1 MADEIKISK
10 TIAYQNGQLKYSY
23 SPGAIN
29 LPQATRGYIDK
40 TIAVTSAEQDIT
52 GVATAPGITLL
63 RNLAATTTGTAVVW
77 GTTAGLSFRLPAKE
91 DAQFSF
97 ATSAGVLAIKTEG
110 AVAGGAYVQFLQFE
124 K

>member
-29 LPQATRGYIDK
+29 LPQATRGYSDK
-40 TIAVTSAEQDIT
+40 TVAVTSAEQDIT
-52 GVATAPGITLL
+52 GVTGTPGITLL
-63 RNLAATTTGTAVVW
+63 RNLAATTTGVAVVW
-77 GTTAGLSFRLPAKE
+77 GTTEGLIFRLGPKE
-91 DAQFSF
+91 DAQFSL
-97 ATSAGVLAIKTEG
+97 ATSTGVIAIQTAG
-110 AVAGGAYVQFLQFE
+110 AVAGGQYVQFLQFE

>member
-1 MADEIKISK
+1 MADEIKINK
-10 TIAYQNGQLKYSY
+10 TIAYQNGQLKYTY

-52 GVATAPGITLL
+52 GVVASPGLTLL

-77 GTTAGLSFRLPAKE
+77 GTTEGLIFRLPPKE
-91 DAQFSF
+91 DAQFSL
-97 ATSAGVLAIKTEG
+97 ATSTGVIAIKTEG